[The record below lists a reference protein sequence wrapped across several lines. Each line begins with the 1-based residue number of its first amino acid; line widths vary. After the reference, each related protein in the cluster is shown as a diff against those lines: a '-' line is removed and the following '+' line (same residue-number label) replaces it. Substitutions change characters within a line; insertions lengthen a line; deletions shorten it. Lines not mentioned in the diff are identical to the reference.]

1 MKLSTL
7 LLTAFALNA
16 DAGKGNRRK
25 QSRQANSG
33 TFTILGLGRS
43 YRQFELSVR
52 ASDTLDPNYI
62 EYLDFGFRKKHLN
75 FDHKFYVSVAVEVL
89 KR

>member
-7 LLTAFALNA
+7 LLTAFTLNA

-43 YRQFELSVR
+43 YPQFEFSVR
-52 ASDTLDPNYI
+52 DSDT
-62 EYLDFGFRKKHLN
+62 
-75 FDHKFYVSVAVEVL
+75 FDVDVEFS
-89 KR
+89 KRSKLH